1 MVTDDRNRPAAPDTA
16 PAKRGFF
23 SELMQDAVRV
33 AAKMVIAFATATA
46 IAAGVCLYY
55 GLPLYYALAGGVGI
69 LILLVVLLANA

>member
-1 MVTDDRNRPAAPDTA
+1 
-16 PAKRGFF
+16 
-23 SELMQDAVRV
+23 MQDMVRV

-46 IAAGVCLYY
+46 IAAGICLYY